1 MIYKYS
7 IPIIQLN
14 FYIHEK
20 YKEPV
25 CRSLL
30 LLLVMHTRNFTY
42 RERSDIFLE
51 VFGNTFLRESTSQ
64 YIDIVIPFLDDLI
77 AKETKHV
84 SALNQ
89 LIDLKEL
96 RFKDRDEMT
105 EVIRSW
111 HSYHEFKIEKLRDQ
125 RLRHHYGTRYDHRK
139 NLVDWDY
146 QMSLKDYA
154 PIIHFFHY
162 REWRDS
168 GVAFES
174 RYASYPTPNRTLA
187 SYLPGKHK

>member
-1 MIYKYS
+1 
-7 IPIIQLN
+7 
-14 FYIHEK
+14 
-20 YKEPV
+20 
-25 CRSLL
+25 
-30 LLLVMHTRNFTY
+30 MHTRNFTY

-111 HSYHEFKIEKLRDQ
+111 HSYHEFKIEKLRD
-125 RLRHHYGTRYDHRK
+125 
-139 NLVDWDY
+139 
-146 QMSLKDYA
+146 
-154 PIIHFFHY
+154 
-162 REWRDS
+162 
-168 GVAFES
+168 
-174 RYASYPTPNRTLA
+174 
-187 SYLPGKHK
+187 

>member
-1 MIYKYS
+1 
-7 IPIIQLN
+7 
-14 FYIHEK
+14 
-20 YKEPV
+20 
-25 CRSLL
+25 
-30 LLLVMHTRNFTY
+30 MHTRNFTY